1 MKSRFEQVRRYYL
14 AGYWDA
20 RMLADAVTKGWIS
33 EEEYDRI
40 VSEKRGDV
48 V

>member
-1 MKSRFEQVRRYYL
+1 MKNRFEKVRRYYL

-33 EEEYDRI
+33 EEECERI
-40 VSEKRGDV
+40 LSENRRDET
-48 V
+48 